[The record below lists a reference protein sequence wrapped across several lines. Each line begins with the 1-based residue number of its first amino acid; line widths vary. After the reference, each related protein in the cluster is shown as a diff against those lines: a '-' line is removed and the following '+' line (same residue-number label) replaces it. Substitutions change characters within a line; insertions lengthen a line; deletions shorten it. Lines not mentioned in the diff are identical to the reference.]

1 MTELLMWLTLTVWF
15 EGRNQNEVCMT
26 KIAQVALNRM
36 GPDGD
41 ISKVILAPYQ
51 FSWVPEKM
59 AGGVVRPEHRPNKQ
73 SEAWM
78 KSERAAKTALYG
90 GGKFEATHFHA
101 TWIEKPKSWSKLRL
115 LTTCDQHHFYV

>member
-15 EGRNQNEVCMT
+15 EGRNQEEVCMT

-41 ISKVILAPYQ
+41 ISKVILAPAQ
-51 FSWVPEKM
+51 FSWVLEKM
-59 AGGVVRPEHRPNKQ
+59 AGGVVRPEHRPNKE
-73 SEAWM
+73 SAAWI
-78 KSERAAKTALYG
+78 KSERAAKTAIYG
-90 GGKFEATHFHA
+90 EGKFAGTHFHA

-115 LTTCDQHHFYV
+115 LTTCGEHHFYS

>member
-41 ISKVILAPYQ
+41 S
-51 FSWVPEKM
+51 M
-59 AGGVVRPEHRPNKQ
+59 
-73 SEAWM
+73 
-78 KSERAAKTALYG
+78 
-90 GGKFEATHFHA
+90 
-101 TWIEKPKSWSKLRL
+101 LRG
-115 LTTCDQHHFYV
+115 